1 MVALLQF
8 IVGAVLGIVA
18 GFITD
23 AHGYG
28 SPWPVMIG
36 VIVAC
41 IVWGLSVIFV
51 NDEFD

>member
-1 MVALLQF
+1 MAALLQF
-8 IVGAVLGIVA
+8 VVGVICGVIAGYIVHAL
-18 GFITD
+18 D
-23 AHGYG
+23 YG

-51 NDEFD
+51 DDESD